1 MTISP
6 EQEGRLSQHYLASI
20 PEVERENV
28 REAYE
33 KGQRKA
39 ESLKESVPEKLKALW
54 DDLLSMI
61 AMLGDFIAGKY
72 RDVPWKT
79 IAAITAAIL
88 YFASPIDLIPDFIP
102 LIGYLD
108 DAFVI
113 ALAVD
118 LIRDDLN
125 AYRGWKNSL
134 GATV

>member
-1 MTISP
+1 MPISS
-6 EQEGRLSQHYLASI
+6 EQEGRLRRHYLPSI

-28 REAYE
+28 HDAYE
-33 KGQRKA
+33 QGQRKA
-39 ESLKESVPEKLKALW
+39 ESLKEIVPEKLKALW
-54 DDLLSMI
+54 DDLLLMI

-72 RDVPWKT
+72 RDGPWKT
-79 IAAITAAIL
+79 IAAITVAIL

-102 LIGYLD
+102 LLGYLD

>member
-1 MTISP
+1 MTMSRA
-6 EQEGRLSQHYLASI
+6 QEEKLKNRYLTRI
-20 PEVERENV
+20 PEVEQENV
-28 REAYE
+28 HEAYE

-39 ESLKESVPEKLKALW
+39 ESLRDSVPEKLKALW
-54 DDLLSMI
+54 DDLLIMI

-79 IAAITAAIL
+79 IAAITVAIL

-118 LIRDDLN
+118 LIRENLEIYRKWRN
-125 AYRGWKNSL
+125 A
-134 GATV
+134 